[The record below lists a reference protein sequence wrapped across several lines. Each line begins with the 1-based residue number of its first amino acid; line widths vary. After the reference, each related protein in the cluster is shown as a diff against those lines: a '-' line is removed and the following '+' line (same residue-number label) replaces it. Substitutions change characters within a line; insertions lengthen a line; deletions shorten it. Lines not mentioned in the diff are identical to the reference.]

1 MGGKLEVGA
10 LALTL
15 IDLPPVMAGSVVE
28 LLERITKGD
37 FVDTPS
43 GRHVA
48 KGDGFICAHELAP
61 LNAAYADRSL
71 MPLRGEFQ
79 PQRQLSKEVVG
90 GADFARHV
98 TLKLIDWSRP
108 EACQ

>member
-1 MGGKLEVGA
+1 MDGKLEVGGM
-10 LALTL
+10 ALTL

-37 FVDTPS
+37 YVDTPS
-43 GRHVA
+43 GRYVA
-48 KGDGFICAHELAP
+48 KGDGWICAHDLAP
-61 LNAAYADRSL
+61 LNAAYADKSL
-71 MPLRGEFQ
+71 MPLRGDFQ
-79 PQRQLSKEVVG
+79 PERQRSKEVLG
-90 GADFARHV
+90 GTDCARHV